1 MGVSG
6 YWNNLA
12 LHDGGACIDD
22 IWLNHPLV
30 RAEVNRRVSG
40 DPAMWATH
48 WLRAQIQEPLRRT
61 LSIGCGTGAFE
72 RDVVSQNIVEHIT
85 GIDLEPQPLERARQL
100 AVEANLASRISYEQ
114 GDALEL
120 LRKNPG
126 SFDAIFFHASLH
138 HFADPHAIL
147 TAVHAGLRPRG
158 YLYIDEYAGPSRD
171 EWPWFRMILPNLAY
185 YLLPRRVRRPR
196 IVRAPIN
203 REDPTEAIASSRIVP
218 VLHSTFDSAVTRT
231 YGGNLLAVIYPNL
244 YRPPSN
250 GVTDIL
256 FDKAIARL
264 IRFERTMLRLGANS
278 YYVVA
283 LARR

>member
-1 MGVSG
+1 MSG
-6 YWNNLA
+6 YWDNLA
-12 LHDGGACIDD
+12 RHDGGACVDE

-40 DPAMWATH
+40 DESMWATH

-72 RDVVSQNIVEHIT
+72 RDVASQNIVEHIT
-85 GIDLEPQPLERARQL
+85 GIDLAQQPLDRAREL
-100 AVEANLASRISYEQ
+100 AVEANLASRISYVK

-120 LRKNPG
+120 LRSNPS

-138 HFADPHAIL
+138 HFADPQAIL
-147 TAVHAGLRPRG
+147 TAARAGLRPGG
-158 YLYIDEYAGPSRD
+158 YFYIDEYVGPSRE
-171 EWPWFRMILPNLAY
+171 EWPWFRMILSNLAY

-218 VLHSTFDSAVTRT
+218 ALRSTFDRVITRN
-231 YGGNLLAVIYPNL
+231 YGGNLLAVVYPNL
-244 YRPPSN
+244 HRPPAN
-250 GVTDIL
+250 GVTDVL
-256 FDKAIARL
+256 FDKAISRL
-264 IRFERTMLRLGANS
+264 IRFERAMLRLGANS
-278 YYVVA
+278 YYVVV